1 MSAEKRGRPR
11 AFDSV
16 AALEKAMAVFM
27 RQGYDAT
34 SLDDLTAAMG
44 INRPSLYAAFGGKSA
59 LYNAALRHYA
69 TQGTRAIAALA
80 AADDI
85 VTGTQNL
92 IRAWARKMAAGGEGC
107 LVVASAA
114 QCGRRARA
122 GDAPIEN
129 TTHRIV
135 AEIGSRLYAGFAAA
149 QKRGRLNAEIDAKAL
164 AHYVAGLF
172 QGLTTFARTSG
183 DPKAVRDMAKVACAF
198 LETLRA

>member
-1 MSAEKRGRPR
+1 
-11 AFDSV
+11 
-16 AALEKAMAVFM
+16 MAVFM
-27 RQGYDAT
+27 RQGYDAA
-34 SLDDLTAAMG
+34 SLDDLTEAMG
-44 INRPSLYAAFGGKSA
+44 INRPSLYAVFGNKGA

-69 TQGTRAIAALA
+69 AKGTERTMAALA

-85 VTGTQNL
+85 ITGTQNL
-92 IRAWARKMAAGGEGC
+92 IREWARKMAAGGEGC

-135 AEIGSRLYAGFAAA
+135 AEISSRLHAGFAAA
-149 QKRGRLNAEIDAKAL
+149 QERGRLNAEVDAKAL
-164 AHYVAGLF
+164 AHYVAGLI

-183 DPKAVRDMAKVACAF
+183 NPKAVRDMAEVACAF